1 MMRSCMRNK
10 TVCHILSEDT
20 FVLLSH
26 TNGLG
31 IGKVPFIF
39 EQYLGFLCVF
49 FFTFEIVVD
58 QKKYSS
64 LG

>member
-26 TNGLG
+26 ANVLG
-31 IGKVPFIF
+31 IGIFSFII
-39 EQYLGFLCVF
+39 EQYLFLFFVF
-49 FFTFEIVVD
+49 SFLLL
-58 QKKYSS
+58 KS
-64 LG
+64 L

>member
-31 IGKVPFIF
+31 IGKFSFIF
-39 EQYLGFLCVF
+39 EQYLF
-49 FFTFEIVVD
+49 FFVLFFFIF
-58 QKKYSS
+58 
-64 LG
+64 